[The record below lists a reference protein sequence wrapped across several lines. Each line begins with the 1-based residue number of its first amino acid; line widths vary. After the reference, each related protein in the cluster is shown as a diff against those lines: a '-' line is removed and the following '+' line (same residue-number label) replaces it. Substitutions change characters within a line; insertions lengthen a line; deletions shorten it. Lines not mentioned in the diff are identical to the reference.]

1 MPVRAA
7 VMTEP
12 EAPIELWELDD
23 PALEGGSILLETVA
37 SEVCGTDVHL
47 HHGRLAG
54 VPYPIVP
61 GHVSV
66 GRVLESR
73 GVDTDAVGAA
83 IGPGDEVTFYDVH
96 ETCHACYYC
105 TVARQPNRCPSR
117 RVYGITYSA
126 HEGPL
131 GGWAERVYLKPAL
144 AVAGLLVC
152 SALHVGG
159 AAPSEEPDAY
169 GSWMALPQKDWP
181 KIAVVNQI
189 DYTDGHHPV
198 AGCGFLLEVGDE
210 VLAATAKHVLTYF
223 KSAEMDSV
231 DFRGTL
237 RGWKM
242 FPKDRPSEV
251 VVVGELI
258 NPDAEE
264 SLQRIPCEKDWLLFT
279 VERASKEIQPLR
291 FRTTPLQ
298 PGEPVYVIGW
308 RYTEKDCPQIV
319 YEGEYVRCEK
329 GAVQITVEKLIDNTI
344 PGLSGAPVID
354 ARGYLIGIMSRGS
367 GRIQRLSPIEYPREL
382 IKARAER

>member
-1 MPVRAA
+1 M
-7 VMTEP
+7 
-12 EAPIELWELDD
+12 
-23 PALEGGSILLETVA
+23 
-37 SEVCGTDVHL
+37 
-47 HHGRLAG
+47 
-54 VPYPIVP
+54 
-61 GHVSV
+61 
-66 GRVLESR
+66 
-73 GVDTDAVGAA
+73 
-83 IGPGDEVTFYDVH
+83 
-96 ETCHACYYC
+96 
-105 TVARQPNRCPSR
+105 
-117 RVYGITYSA
+117 
-126 HEGPL
+126 
-131 GGWAERVYLKPAL
+131 KPAL
-144 AVAGLLVC
+144 AAAGLLVC
-152 SALHVGG
+152 SALQVGG
-159 AAPSEEPDAY
+159 AALSEEPDAY

-198 AGCGFLLEVGDE
+198 AG
-210 VLAATAKHVLTYF
+210 
-223 KSAEMDSV
+223 
-231 DFRGTL
+231 

-329 GAVQITVEKLIDNTI
+329 GAVQIT
-344 PGLSGAPVID
+344 
-354 ARGYLIGIMSRGS
+354 
-367 GRIQRLSPIEYPREL
+367 
-382 IKARAER
+382 